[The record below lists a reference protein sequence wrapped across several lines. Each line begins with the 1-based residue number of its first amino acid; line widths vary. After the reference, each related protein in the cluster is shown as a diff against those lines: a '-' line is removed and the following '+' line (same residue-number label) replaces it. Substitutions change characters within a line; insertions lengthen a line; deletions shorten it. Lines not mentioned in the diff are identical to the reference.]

1 MDSAHATASKT
12 SPDVSTLSSVQK
24 LAALLLMLSPDNAA
38 VILKSLD
45 ERELDAVS
53 SEMAKFTTISQELQH
68 QILSEFSTVAVDA
81 GTAISGGPERVQ
93 GLLEK
98 SVGLVRASDII
109 CRVSPSRPSVA
120 GMQQIVEM
128 DARHIFNLL
137 RGEQLQTIA
146 LVVSYL
152 TPEKASQLLSML
164 NPELHEQVIERLATL
179 APTSVEVV
187 GHVAELLQNKCA
199 TARVRPLSQTGG
211 VKAAAQVL
219 NALPKNLSKSILLAL
234 KERNSELGEAVREK
248 MFTFEELERL
258 DPKSLQK
265 LLQAIDMQTLT
276 IALKTASE
284 KLKNKLLS
292 CISKRA
298 AESVREEMQFMGPV
312 KLREIDAAQLKIIE
326 VVRQLESEGEID
338 LEELRQEA
346 K

>member
-1 MDSAHATASKT
+1 MDSANVTEPTELPKLTAA
-12 SPDVSTLSSVQK
+12 QK
-24 LAALLLMLSPDNAA
+24 LAALLLMLTPENAT

-45 ERELDAVS
+45 EHELERVS

-68 QILSEFSTVAVDA
+68 QILGEFSSVAIEA
-81 GTAISGGPERVQ
+81 GTAISGGPERAQ

-98 SVGLVRASDII
+98 SVGLLRASDII
-109 CRVSPSRPSVA
+109 CRVSPSRPTVA
-120 GMQQIVEM
+120 AMQHIVEM

-137 RGEQLQTIA
+137 RREQLQTIA

-164 NPELHEQVIERLATL
+164 SPELHEQVIERLATL
-179 APTSVEVV
+179 APTSMEVV
-187 GHVAELLQNKCA
+187 EQVAEMLQHKFANTRA
-199 TARVRPLSQTGG
+199 RPLNQTGG

-219 NALPKNLSKSILLAL
+219 NALPKNLSKSILISL

-276 IALKTASE
+276 VALKTASE

-298 AESVREEMQFMGPV
+298 AESVREEMQFMGPI
-312 KLREIDAAQLKIIE
+312 KLREIDAAQAKVIE

-338 LEELRQEA
+338 LEELRQET